1 MKGRRAGGPS
11 AGGTATVGAA
21 PSTDAPSL
29 PVGSGRCQSSCC
41 GCCRLRL
48 CLPFSSDCFQPGPG
62 WGRNRRRHVELLSAS
77 FTLLLHPPRIA
88 APAWKL
94 PQAGSTPGPPGHPK
108 PPGALPSPKP
118 QGWGDCGC
126 PCPATLLAQG
136 PPSPVCCPWT
146 GAALGPQHLA
156 ERAFLGPCRPAKGS
170 SFSCQL
176 TFLREA
182 PPGCAS
188 GLPGAAG
195 VS

>member
-1 MKGRRAGGPS
+1 MKGRRAGGLS

-62 WGRNRRRHVELLSAS
+62 WGRTRRRHVELSSAS

-94 PQAGSTPGPPGHPK
+94 PQAGSTPGPPGHPE
-108 PPGALPSPKP
+108 PPGALPGPKT

-126 PCPATLLAQG
+126 PCPALGCTATRWHRDHRALSAVPGLGLPWA
-136 PPSPVCCPWT
+136 PSPLQKGLFWGP
-146 GAALGPQHLA
+146 AALPRAPALA
-156 ERAFLGPCRPAKGS
+156 
-170 SFSCQL
+170 
-176 TFLREA
+176 
-182 PPGCAS
+182 
-188 GLPGAAG
+188 